1 MNQIV
6 ILDISSDDEVGF
18 DDSSTADNFDWVS
31 KFLEDV
37 PSKDDVNYTLDVASN
52 GGDDDSDD
60 VVVVG
65 EVLAKP
71 KRAKVLVPRYRNDGF
86 DDDNDDCVVLNCDSD
101 KPKQVPELGQDKCS
115 DEDSDDLVIVG
126 EKGQV

>member
-1 MNQIV
+1 MNQAV

-37 PSKDDVNYTLDVASN
+37 PSRDDVNCTLDVASN
-52 GGDDDSDD
+52 CADADSDD

-65 EVLAKP
+65 EVLVKP
-71 KRAKVLVPRYRNDGF
+71 KRAKVSVARYRNDSYN
-86 DDDNDDCVVLNCDSD
+86 DDDDCVVLNYDPD
-101 KPKQVPELGQDKCS
+101 KRKNAPASGQDKGS